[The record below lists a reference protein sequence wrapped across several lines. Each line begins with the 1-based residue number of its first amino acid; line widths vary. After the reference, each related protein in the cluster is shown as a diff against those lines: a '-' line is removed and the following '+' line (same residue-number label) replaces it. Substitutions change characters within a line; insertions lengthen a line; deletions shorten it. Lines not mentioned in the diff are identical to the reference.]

1 MDIVI
6 VAILMNIIVQ
16 DSLEESEYDT
26 IQEEESNQN
35 IEFIRKQILFI

>member
-35 IEFIRKQILFI
+35 IEFIRK